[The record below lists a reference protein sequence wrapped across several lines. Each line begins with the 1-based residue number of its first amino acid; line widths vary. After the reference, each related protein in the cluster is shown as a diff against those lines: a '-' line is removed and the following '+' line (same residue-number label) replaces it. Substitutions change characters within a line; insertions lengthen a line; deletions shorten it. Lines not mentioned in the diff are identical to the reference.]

1 MLRNPVA
8 PELLELLDAGSP
20 GDADFYSEY
29 ARRSG
34 GPVLVLLSGTGR
46 IAIPIARQGIP
57 VIGLDTDAGMVD
69 QAKRKAQQFGAAR
82 AMFVRGDPTHFVS
95 DSKHPLVCIPS
106 GALQRLLTLEEQR
119 SCLTAARHALGV
131 GGKLVLDFPLGEPA
145 TPGVELPVVK
155 WQGVAGERAG
165 VLRRHR
171 KYEPALQL
179 VEDLIS
185 CDWLDREGQVEKT
198 QYAMLTTRYSTPG
211 EIELLL
217 TSCGFATTVFGG
229 FERQD
234 LLPGAGR
241 LVVEAQRTM

>member
-20 GDADFYSEY
+20 GDIDFYSEY
-29 ARRSG
+29 ARHGG

-46 IAIPIARQGIP
+46 IAIAIARQGIP
-57 VIGLDTDAGMVD
+57 VIGLDTDAGMID
-69 QAKRKAQQFGAAR
+69 LSKRKAQQFAAAR

-95 DSKHPLVCIPS
+95 DSKHPLVLIPG
-106 GALQRLLTLEEQR
+106 GALMRLLTLEEQR
-119 SCLTAARHALGV
+119 ACLTAARHALAV
-131 GGKLVLDFPLGEPA
+131 GGKLVLDLPVGEPA
-145 TPGVELPVVK
+145 GHVSDMPAVK
-155 WQGVAGERAG
+155 WQGPAGDHAA
-165 VLRRHR
+165 VLRRFR
-171 KYEPALQL
+171 KYEPTLQI
-179 VEDLIS
+179 VEDLIA

-217 TSCGFATTVFGG
+217 ASCGFTTNIFGG

-234 LLPGAGR
+234 LLPGAVR
-241 LVVEAQRTM
+241 FVVEAQRSM